1 LVLGRPSS
9 NLGHSGFSVPDEGGS
24 ILEDEVISMCEAT
37 ATGVRGA
44 LVEQLRLGIS
54 LDPFLSLKALASYSG
69 LSVRKLREY
78 LDDPRHP
85 LPQYR
90 VGGKI
95 LVRRSEF
102 DAWIAAY
109 RRAGDADVNRIVA
122 TVMAELN

>member
-1 LVLGRPSS
+1 LERP
-9 NLGHSGFSVPDEGGS
+9 LPTWDISGPSMPNEGGS
-24 ILEDEVISMCEAT
+24 LLEGEVISMCEAT
-37 ATGVRGA
+37 STGVRGA
-44 LVEQLRLGIS
+44 LVEQLRVQIS
-54 LDPFLSLKALASYSG
+54 FDPFLSLKTLASYSG

-109 RRAGDADVNRIVA
+109 RRAGHSDVDAIVA
-122 TVMAELN
+122 AVMAELN